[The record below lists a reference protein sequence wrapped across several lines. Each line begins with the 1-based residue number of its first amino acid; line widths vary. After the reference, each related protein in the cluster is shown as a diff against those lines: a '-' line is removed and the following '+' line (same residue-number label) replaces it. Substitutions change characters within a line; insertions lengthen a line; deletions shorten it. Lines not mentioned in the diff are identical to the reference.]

1 MQPQL
6 PLKPTGPIPGLFG
19 SLREKVSRWFSLYS
33 ADETTA
39 GYFRAEQIHAVI
51 SLAPLSIGANLI
63 NILVILYLFY
73 ETPNP
78 WLYLWGFVIVALMAA
93 GLRGWFSQRK
103 GKAPVTSSPR
113 ALKKA
118 LRHAAIVGFLW
129 GLLPILTLGNATPHQ
144 TEIIL
149 LVLIGMVCAS
159 SFALS
164 TIPAAAFCFVLLI
177 GSETILALLIF
188 QPVYFKLLI
197 LLIAVYAYVV
207 CAAVLVQAKNFG
219 GRLMAEAASNRQQQ
233 LTSLLLHDFENHTSD
248 CLWELN
254 QQGYLQNPS
263 AKLAKLFGLDL
274 HQLHNVPFLELFS
287 VHEGDSQLESTL
299 AIDALKEHFAQNK
312 SFRHLSVPLI
322 INNIPRWWQL
332 TAKPLMDTQGNLL
345 GWRGVGTDITKDK
358 ESTREMN
365 RLANVDSLTG
375 LANRHQFKTRLGLQ
389 DESRNP
395 ADAFYVLLLLNLDN
409 FKLLNEGMGHAFGD
423 KVLQMVASRLK
434 QQIRQ
439 QDLLARLSGDEFALI
454 SWGEDATKRADVIA
468 QRLLDCFS
476 APFEIEGISLQLGCS
491 VGIAISPLHC
501 DSSDTL
507 LKHADMALY
516 SAKTSGKN
524 TFRFYESG
532 MAAAAQKR
540 MSLLNDIRQLLE
552 QNPDTRMLLHKV
564 DRNFD
569 WAADMQLPQF
579 AIYLQ
584 PQIHLQTKQ
593 IIGFEALMRWNH
605 PEKGMIPPMEFIPLA
620 EESNMIIALGA
631 WMLIESCKLAASWPQ
646 PWRIA
651 VNVSA
656 TQFSH
661 GSLVPVVKRA
671 LELSRIAPER
681 LELEITESLLIQDKN
696 TAKTILQELRN
707 LGVRIA
713 LDDFGTGYSSLAYL
727 RNFPLNQLKIDR
739 SFVSAIATDKGSLAI
754 ISTIIQLADALSL
767 ETIAEGIETAKE
779 MHLLI
784 ACGCEDGQG
793 FHFAKPMPA
802 AQIPEFVSQYPY
814 H

>member
-1 MQPQL
+1 MQPN
-6 PLKPTGPIPGLFG
+6 PLFK
-19 SLREKVSRWFSLYS
+19 LRDFIRDRVSRWFSIYS
-33 ADETTA
+33 ADETTQ
-39 GYFRAEQIHAVI
+39 GYFRAEQIHSIIA
-51 SLAPLSIGANLI
+51 LAPLSIGSNLV

-73 ETPNP
+73 ENP
-78 WLYLWGFVIVALMAA
+78 ISWLYAWGACVFVLMAL
-93 GLRGWFSQRK
+93 GLRSWFKQHQ
-103 GKAPVTSSPR
+103 GHAPVTASKR
-113 ALKKA
+113 ALNKA
-118 LRHAAIVGFLW
+118 LHHAAIVGLLW
-129 GLLPILTLGNATPHQ
+129 GLLPLITLGYATPLQ

-149 LVLIGMVCAS
+149 LVVVGMMCAS

-164 TIPAAAFCFVLLI
+164 TIPVAAFCFVLLI

-188 QPVYFKLLI
+188 QPVHFKLLI
-197 LLIAVYAYVV
+197 LLLAIYAYVV
-207 CAAVLVQAKNFG
+207 CAAVLVQSKNFG
-219 GRLMAEAASNRQQQ
+219 ARLMAEAASNQQQQ

-254 QQGYLQNPS
+254 QQGFLQNPS
-263 AKLAKLFGLDL
+263 PKLAKLFGRDL
-274 HQLHNVPFLELFS
+274 QSLNSVPFLELFS
-287 VHEGDSQLESTL
+287 IHDGDSQLESTL
-299 AIDALKEHFAQNK
+299 AVDALREHFAQKK
-312 SFRHLSVPLI
+312 SFRHLSVPLV
-322 INNIPRWWQL
+322 INQVQHWWQL

-358 ESTREMN
+358 DSTREMN
-365 RLANVDSLTG
+365 RLVNVDSLTG
-375 LANRHQFKTRLGLQ
+375 LANRHQFKTRLGFQ
-389 DESRNP
+389 DESQNP
-395 ADAFYVLLLLNLDN
+395 ADAFYVLLLLNIDN

-476 APFEIEGISLQLGCS
+476 TPFEVEGVSLQIGCS
-491 VGIAISPLHC
+491 VGITISPLHC

-516 SAKTSGKN
+516 AAKSAGKN

-552 QNPDTRMLLHKV
+552 QNPDTRMLMHKV
-564 DRNFD
+564 ENNFD
-569 WAADMQLPQF
+569 WSRDMQLPQF

-620 EESNMIIALGA
+620 EESNMIVALGA
-631 WMLIESCKLAASWPQ
+631 WMLIESCKLAANWPQ

-661 GSLVPVVKRA
+661 GSLIPIVKRA
-671 LELSRIAPER
+671 LELSQLAPSR

-696 TAKTILQELRN
+696 TAKTTLQELRN

-802 AQIPEFVSQYPY
+802 NQVPDFVSQYPF

>member
-1 MQPQL
+1 MH
-6 PLKPTGPIPGLFG
+6 LKPPQQIFSSLTG
-19 SLREKVSRWFSLYS
+19 RVSKWFSIYS
-33 ADETTA
+33 VEETTA
-39 GYFRAEQIHAVI
+39 AYFRAEQVRAIIA
-51 SLAPLSIGANLI
+51 LAPLSISANLI
-63 NILVILYLFY
+63 NITVILYLFSFQ
-73 ETPNP
+73 TNP
-78 WLYLWGFVIVALMAA
+78 WLYLWGFAILVLMAI
-93 GLRGWFSQRK
+93 GLRGWFNQQK
-103 GKAPVTSSPR
+103 GKAPVKSSRR

-118 LRHAAIVGFLW
+118 LRHSAVVGFLW
-129 GLLPILTLGNATPHQ
+129 GLLPLLTMGQANTFQL
-144 TEIIL
+144 EIIL
-149 LVLIGMVCAS
+149 IVLVGMICAS

-164 TIPAAAFCFVLLI
+164 TVPAAAFCFVILV
-177 GSETILALLIF
+177 SAETILALLIF

-197 LLIAVYAYVV
+197 LLFAIYSYVV

-219 GRLMAEAASNRQQQ
+219 ARLMAEAASNHQQQ
-233 LTSLLLHDFENHTSD
+233 LTSLLLHDFETHTSD

-263 AKLAKLFGLDL
+263 AKLANLFGLSLNQLNSIPFIKLFGT
-274 HQLHNVPFLELFS
+274 HP
-287 VHEGDSQLESTL
+287 GDEQLESTL
-299 AIDALKEHFAQNK
+299 AMDALKEHFAQQK
-312 SFRHLSVPLI
+312 SFRHLSVPLSV
-322 INNIPRWWQL
+322 NDIPRWWQL

-345 GWRGVGTDITKDK
+345 GWRGVGTDVTK
-358 ESTREMN
+358 EREANRVMN

-375 LANRHQFKTRLGLQ
+375 LANRHQFQSRLDLQ
-389 DESRNP
+389 ENSNNP
-395 ADAFYVLLLLNLDN
+395 TDKFYVLLLLDLDN
-409 FKLLNEGMGHAFGD
+409 FKMLNDGMGHAFGD
-423 KVLQMVASRLK
+423 KVLQLVASQLK

-439 QDLLARLSGDEFALI
+439 HDLLARLGGDEFALI

-476 APFEIEGISLQLGCS
+476 QTYEIDGMNMQISCS
-491 VGIAISPLHC
+491 IGIAISPLHC
-501 DSSDTL
+501 DSADTL

-516 SAKTSGKN
+516 AAKSAGKN

-540 MSLLNDIRQLLE
+540 MSLLNDIRQVLE
-552 QNPDTRMLLHKV
+552 QNPDTKSLFTKIEK
-564 DRNFD
+564 NFH
-569 WAADMQLPQF
+569 WATNMRLPQF
-579 AIYLQ
+579 QIYLQ
-584 PQIHLQTKQ
+584 PQIHLKTKE
-593 IIGFEALMRWNH
+593 IIGFEALMRWQH

-620 EESNMIIALGA
+620 EESNMIIPLGA
-631 WMLIESCKLAASWPQ
+631 WMLIESCKLAAKWPQ

-661 GSLVPVVKRA
+661 GSLIPVVKRA
-671 LELSRIAPER
+671 LDISGITPDR

-696 TAKTILQELRN
+696 TAKVILQELRN

-739 SFVSAIATDKGSLAI
+739 SFVSAILREKGSLAI
-754 ISTIIQLADALSL
+754 VNTIIQLADALSL
-767 ETIAEGIETAKE
+767 ETIAEGIESAKE
-779 MHLLI
+779 VHLLI

-793 FHFAKPMPA
+793 FHFAKPMPSD
-802 AQIPEFVSQYPY
+802 QLQEFVSQYPY